1 MANFNEHI
9 IVRRE
14 SNWIKQVLRSMRGWI
29 RRFHRRGELQH
40 RVTLVKAPA
49 WHQPYLPTIPAAEF
63 RQLSQQDSV
72 TATLPL
78 RQTLHQQ
85 WALRAIA
92 GPHAG
97 QQFALTQ
104 LPALLGRVE
113 EAAVRLVQD
122 KHVSRRHAEFYEQ
135 QETLRLR
142 DLLSKQ
148 GTTVNGHF
156 IQDQGI
162 VAGDEIQIGQSLLVV
177 EQRKVSR

>member
-1 MANFNEHI
+1 MANFNEHK

-14 SNWIKQVLRSMRGWI
+14 SNWIKQMLRPIRGWM
-29 RRFHRRGELQH
+29 RRFRRRGELQQ

-49 WHQPYLPTIPAAEF
+49 WHQPYLPTLPAAEF
-63 RQLSQQDSV
+63 KQLSQQASV
-72 TATLPL
+72 TVTLPPP
-78 RQTLHQQ
+78 QSLHQQ

-97 QQFALTQ
+97 QQFALTY
-104 LPALLGRVE
+104 LPALLGRGEGAV
-113 EAAVRLVQD
+113 VRLAQD

-148 GTTVNGHF
+148 GTIVNGHS

-177 EQRKVSR
+177 EQRKASR

>member
-1 MANFNEHI
+1 MANFNEHK

-14 SNWIKQVLRSMRGWI
+14 SNWLKQVLRSMRGWM
-29 RRFHRRGELQH
+29 RRFRRRSELQH

-49 WHQPYLPTIPAAEF
+49 WHQPYQPTIPAAEC
-63 RQLSQQDSV
+63 RRLSKQDSV
-72 TATLPL
+72 TATLPP
-78 RQTLHQQ
+78 QQISHQQ

-104 LPALLGRVE
+104 LPALLGRSE
-113 EAAVRLVQD
+113 EAVVRLVQD

-135 QETLRLR
+135 QEALRLR

-148 GTTVNGHF
+148 GTIVNGHS

-162 VAGDEIQIGQSLLVV
+162 VAGDEIQIGQSILVV
-177 EQRKVSR
+177 EQRKA